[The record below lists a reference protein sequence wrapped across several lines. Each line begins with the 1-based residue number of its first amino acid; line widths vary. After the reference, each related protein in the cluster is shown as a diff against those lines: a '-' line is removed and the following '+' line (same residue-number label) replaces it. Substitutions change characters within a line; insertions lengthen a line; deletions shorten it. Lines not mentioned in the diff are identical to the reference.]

1 MKVFIVNG
9 QGAVGKSKFED
20 FVSEI
25 AWKMDRM
32 KVRKTSM
39 INGVKELAK
48 SVGWDGISKENRDRV
63 FLYNLKQL
71 CDGYC
76 NYSYSYTYEDI
87 MSFKN
92 DGVNAVFVDAREK
105 EDIIRLKN
113 DFAAKVI
120 LVKRGDLKK
129 YGNAADDNV
138 MSVDYDIIIDNDGT
152 LNELKELAIDF
163 YNKEIS
169 NGN

>member
-1 MKVFIVNG
+1 MDKV
-9 QGAVGKSKFED
+9 
-20 FVSEI
+20 
-25 AWKMDRM
+25 

-48 SVGWDGISKENRDRV
+48 SVGWDGISKEKRDRG

-76 NYSYSYTYEDI
+76 DYSYSYTYEDI

-92 DGVNAVFVDAREK
+92 DGVDAVFVDAREK

-113 DFAAKVI
+113 DFAAKAI
-120 LVKRGDLKK
+120 LVKRGDLKN
-129 YGNAADDNV
+129 YGNAADDNI
-138 MSVDYDIIIDNDGT
+138 MCVDYDFVIKNEGT
-152 LNELKELAIDF
+152 LEDLKDEARIF
-163 YNKEIS
+163 YLRHILND
-169 NGN
+169 